1 MTCVSKEYEIKT
13 KMVQGV
19 TTAKNDVF
27 FGLYI
32 FFSGGGWEIDF
43 WWEENKKLVVGA

>member
-19 TTAKNDVF
+19 TTVKIDDF
-27 FGLYI
+27 IGL
-32 FFSGGGWEIDF
+32 
-43 WWEENKKLVVGA
+43 